1 MSTTP
6 QQLAFLCLGT
16 MGYPMAGHLARAGHL
31 VRVYNRSE
39 ARTRQWID
47 EYSGYSPQHA
57 ATPAEAAHGADAVFV
72 CAGNDDDLR
81 DVVLGSEGALG
92 AMKRGSI
99 LVDHT
104 TVSPQLAREIDVAAR
119 EVGVGFLDAPISGGQ
134 SGAESGTLTIMV
146 GGEEDVYQKSV
157 PWLECYGKM
166 HLRMG
171 PSGAGQLTKAVNQ
184 ICIAGLVQALAEGL
198 TFAERAGLDGKRVV
212 EVISKGAAQSW
223 QMENR
228 YETMLAGKYDHGF
241 AVDWMRKDL
250 AIALSVGEQIGAPLP
265 VTAAVDELYAEV
277 QARGGGR
284 LDTSSLKTLL
294 E

>member
-1 MSTTP
+1 MSSS
-6 QQLAFLCLGT
+6 QQQVAFLCLGT
-16 MGYPMAGHLARAGHL
+16 MGYPMAGHLARAGHS
-31 VRVYNRSE
+31 VRVYNRTESKTKKWVE
-39 ARTRQWID
+39 
-47 EYSGYSPQHA
+47 EYAAYSPQHA
-57 ATPAEAAHGADAVFV
+57 ATPAEAAHGAEAVFI

-81 DVVLGSEGALG
+81 EVVLGADGALA
-92 AMKRGSI
+92 AMKHGAS

-104 TVSPQLAREIDVAAR
+104 TVSPDIAREIYAAAVD
-119 EVGVGFLDAPISGGQ
+119 VGVGFLDAPISGGQ
-134 SGAESGTLTIMV
+134 SGAENGTLTIMV
-146 GGEEDVYQKSV
+146 GGDDDVYQRV
-157 PWLECYGKM
+157 IPWLECYGKM

-171 PSGAGQLTKAVNQ
+171 PAGAGQLTKAVNQ
-184 ICIAGLVQALAEGL
+184 ICVAGLVQALAEGL
-198 TFAERAGLDGKRVV
+198 TFAERAGLDGERVI

-228 YETMLAGKYDHGF
+228 HKTMLAGKYDHGF

-250 AIALSVGEQIGAPLP
+250 AIALSVAEQIGAPLP

-294 E
+294 D